1 MAIAPAQGSQP
12 KGSILP
18 QNQPEELVKLVGHIA
33 EREVEAARGDDDR
46 TLVREGVEA
55 QLAVVAAHAGVADT
69 PEGDLL
75 VDDVHDGVVDASAA
89 GGGAPHH
96 GLAVAQFSEEIQRQR
111 FLAAVHKGNSL
122 IQRLIGADRQDRT
135 EDLGGHHC
143 GIRRRVQDDRGL
155 DVACG
160 RVGLAAAH
168 GAGGFRAGDVGGD
181 AREGLV
187 ADQADE
193 VLRVLGI
200 LAQQGMD
207 LAEVFIHESAPYL
220 LINQYVVRSNAG
232 LSGIQGLAPGEALRG
247 QLEVG
252 VGRDDAGALPAQF
265 QHHGGQVL
273 GGGLHYETSE
283 GRAAGEEDDVPAL
296 R

>member
-1 MAIAPAQGSQP
+1 M
-12 KGSILP
+12 
-18 QNQPEELVKLVGHIA
+18 
-33 EREVEAARGDDDR
+33 
-46 TLVREGVEA
+46 REGVEA
-55 QLAVVAAHAGVADT
+55 QLAVVTAHAGVADT

-75 VDDVHDGVVDASAA
+75 VDDVHDGVVDAGAA

-111 FLAAVHKGNSL
+111 LLAAVHKGNSL

-155 DVACG
+155 DVARG

-187 ADQADE
+187 ADQAHE
-193 VLRVLGI
+193 VLRLLRI
-200 LAQQGMD
+200 LAQQFANLDEIFRHEGVTD
-207 LAEVFIHESAPYL
+207 LFV
-220 LINQYVVRSNAG
+220 NKYVVRRNAG

-252 VGRDDAGALPAQF
+252 VGRDDAGAFAAQ
-265 QHHGGQVL
+265 L
-273 GGGLHYETSE
+273 
-283 GRAAGEEDDVPAL
+283 
-296 R
+296 